1 MPAERRP
8 LDGRRRQ
15 GQEQG
20 RTEAALGCFE
30 LLRMDGDERTSVER
44 QNAGPAGISS
54 SCHALCTALVVL
66 REQSREVPSC
76 HRDRSVAIGHWC

>member
-8 LDGRRRQ
+8 LDGLRRQ

-20 RTEAALGCFE
+20 RTQATLGRFE
-30 LLRMDGDERTSVER
+30 LLRMDGDERISVER

-54 SCHALCTALVVL
+54 SCHAPRTGLVVL

-76 HRDRSVAIGHWC
+76 HRDRSLAIGRWC